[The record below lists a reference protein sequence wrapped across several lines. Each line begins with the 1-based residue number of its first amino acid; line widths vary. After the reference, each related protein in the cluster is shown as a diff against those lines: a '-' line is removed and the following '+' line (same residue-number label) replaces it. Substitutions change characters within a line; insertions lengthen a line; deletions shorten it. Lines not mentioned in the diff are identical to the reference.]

1 LGTCTISGKEK
12 KKRRKKYIEGRIGGD
27 KKNEIHLRGRLIKLI
42 KLNLQPQTK
51 LSTS

>member
-27 KKNEIHLRGRLIKLI
+27 KKKRNS
-42 KLNLQPQTK
+42 PPW
-51 LSTS
+51 